1 MDIIFKIIAVGLI
14 TCLATMILK
23 PIRSDF
29 AVVVGIAGGIII
41 IFLIVGYLTGI
52 IDIFKSII
60 SSTGLDASLYKLL
73 LKIIGVAYL
82 LEFTSS
88 ICSDTGNSSLG
99 DKILLGGKVVLMVMA
114 LPIVVNILEIIT
126 GLLPK

>member
-1 MDIIFKIIAVGLI
+1 MDILFKIIAVGLI
-14 TCLATMILK
+14 TCFATMIIK
-23 PIRSDF
+23 PVRSDF
-29 AVVVGIAGGIII
+29 AVFIALAGGLIII
-41 IFLIVGYLTGI
+41 ILIVGYLTGI
-52 IDIFKSII
+52 TNAFNTII
-60 SSTGLDASLYKLL
+60 ASTGLDSSLYKLL

-99 DKILLGGKVVLMVMA
+99 DKILLGGKIVLTVMA
-114 LPIVVNILEIIT
+114 LPIVMSILEIVT

>member
-1 MDIIFKIIAVGLI
+1 MDIILKIVAVGLI

-23 PIRSDF
+23 PIRNDF

-41 IFLIVGYLTGI
+41 VFLIISYLTGI
-52 IDIFKSII
+52 VNVFKTII
-60 SSTGLDASLYKLL
+60 SSTGLDSSLYKLL

>member
-1 MDIIFKIIAVGLI
+1 MDIILKIVAVGLI

-23 PIRSDF
+23 PIRNDF
-29 AVVVGIAGGIII
+29 AVIVGIAGGIII
-41 IFLIVGYLTGI
+41 VFLIISYLTGI
-52 IDIFKSII
+52 VDIFKTII
-60 SSTGLDASLYKLL
+60 SSTGLDSSLYKLL

-88 ICSDTGNSSLG
+88 ICNDTGNSSLG